1 MRLVKVR
8 LKLKVSFSKSYDL
21 SARNLPNAKLIMYM
35 KKIVLKISTFIH
47 SECINIATCTW
58 LKKGWNYLLYVN
70 FKFIASSARIHLCDF
85 KLSVLW
91 LVNSLGK
98 RLDLVHLWKNVL
110 IKEIFIIQ
118 FQIRQIK
125 NRMKTFPIGF
135 IFMLR

>member
-58 LKKGWNYLLYVN
+58 LKKG
-70 FKFIASSARIHLCDF
+70 
-85 KLSVLW
+85 
-91 LVNSLGK
+91 
-98 RLDLVHLWKNVL
+98 
-110 IKEIFIIQ
+110 
-118 FQIRQIK
+118 
-125 NRMKTFPIGF
+125 
-135 IFMLR
+135 